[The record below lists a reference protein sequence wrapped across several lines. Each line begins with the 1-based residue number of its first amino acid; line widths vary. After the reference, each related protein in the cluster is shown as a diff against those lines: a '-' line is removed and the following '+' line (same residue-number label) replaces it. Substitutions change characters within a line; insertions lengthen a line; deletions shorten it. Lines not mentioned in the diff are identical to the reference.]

1 VSGWTVQ
8 NILSVT
14 AKLAA

>member
-1 VSGWTVQ
+1 MIGWTVQ

-14 AKLAA
+14 DWQA